1 MNYNY
6 ILYFNKNVMTFSLY
20 DYYFTHY
27 IKYYNIKLFFIKCEI
42 TSINMIISY
51 YYYFNDY
58 ILLVIIIKYFYI
70 LYYYILILL

>member
-42 TSINMIISY
+42 T
-51 YYYFNDY
+51 
-58 ILLVIIIKYFYI
+58 
-70 LYYYILILL
+70 